1 MIKHIKKYTLL
12 IIITLGIISCNDAL
26 DMKPLDEYSDIW
38 DEPDLVEAYIND
50 LYLSMGH
57 GHHEIM
63 LSSLSDE
70 THFTHG
76 YGVPVITESRE
87 SPGDRGTFDSRDDL
101 NHLKWEDIY
110 SGIKKVN
117 DFFDNIDEDEIN
129 DQEGGALE
137 SLKGQAYFLRAY
149 LYHNLLRMY
158 GGVPI
163 ITKPATLEEGIEGK
177 LLFERN
183 SFSETVDFIVE
194 QTDSAAA
201 LLPAQNEVERG
212 RANKGA
218 ALALKSRVLLYA
230 ASDLF
235 HENPGGEDFT
245 GYTKGQDRQQM
256 WQDAKD
262 AAQAVIDLGTFS
274 LFQPNPASAEE
285 AEQNYYELFITVGN
299 SESIMERDF
308 LTTRDDGGYNLGL
321 NNLPN
326 GYHNYGGNTPIQALV
341 DDYQMQDGSDFSW
354 DNPDKAGK
362 PYENR
367 DPRLNASI
375 LHDGSPWMERPSDLK
390 KYDNDN
396 RIQTIEKI
404 KLPDGEVSGLDTRNS
419 PNEDWNGS
427 YTAYYL
433 KKFIR
438 DDVNHGTSTKQEG
451 LWFFFRYT
459 EVLLNYVEAS
469 IELGDE
475 EDARRVLNEIRSRAY
490 MPSYDSS
497 VNGEE
502 LMDAYRNER
511 RVEMAFEGVR
521 FFDVRRW
528 MIAPKVMDKDVQ
540 KIEITAEA
548 TDRAIRSTYSNF
560 VYEVKNIGPGK
571 RSWNDKMYFQ
581 PIPKEEMNRNDK
593 LEQNPGY

>member
-1 MIKHIKKYTLL
+1 MIRYMKNYTLL
-12 IIITLGIISCNDAL
+12 IIITLGLISCEDAL
-26 DMKPLDEYSDIW
+26 DKEPLDEYSDIW
-38 DEPDLVEAYIND
+38 GDPDLVEAYIND

-57 GHHEIM
+57 GHREIM

-76 YGVPVITESRE
+76 YGVPVITEAKV

-101 NHLKWEDIY
+101 SHLRWEDIY

-117 DFFDNIDEDEIN
+117 DVFDNLEGDEISN
-129 DQEGGALE
+129 QETLE
-137 SLKGQAYFLRAY
+137 LLKGQAYFLRGY

-163 ITKPATLEEGIEGK
+163 ITKPATLEEGTAGE
-177 LLFERN
+177 LSVERN
-183 SFSETVDFIVE
+183 SFEETVDFIVE
-194 QTDSAAA
+194 QADSAAT
-201 LLPAQNEVERG
+201 LLPTQNEVERG

-235 HENPGGEDFT
+235 HQNPGGEDLT
-245 GYTKGQDRQQM
+245 GYTESQDRQQM

-262 AAQAVIDLGTFS
+262 AAEEVMDLGTYS
-274 LFQPNPASAEE
+274 LFEPNPDNVEE

-299 SESIMERDF
+299 SESILERDF

-321 NNLPN
+321 HNLPN

-341 DDYQMQDGSDFSW
+341 DDYQMLDGSDFSW
-354 DNPDKAGK
+354 DDPNKANQ

-367 DPRLNASI
+367 DPRLNASV
-375 LHDGSPWMERPSDLK
+375 LHDGSPWMERPSGIQ
-390 KYDNDN
+390 KYDKDN
-396 RIQTIEKI
+396 RIQTISKI
-404 KLPDGEVSGLDTRNS
+404 KLPDGDAAGVDTRDS

-427 YTAYYL
+427 YTGNYL

-438 DDVNHGTSTKQEG
+438 DDVNHGVSTQQEG
-451 LWFFFRYT
+451 FWFFFRYT

-469 IELGDE
+469 IELGDD
-475 EDARRVLNEIRSRAY
+475 EDARKVLNEIRTRAY
-490 MPSYDSS
+490 MPNYDSS
-497 VNGEE
+497 INGDE
-502 LMDAYRNER
+502 LMKEYRNER

-528 MIAPKVMDKDVQ
+528 MIAPEVMDKDAQ
-540 KIEITAEA
+540 KIEITVDA
-548 TDRAIRSTYSNF
+548 TDRADRSTYTN
-560 VYEVKNIGPGK
+560 YEYKVKDIGPGK
-571 RSWNDKMYFQ
+571 RSWDDKVYFQ